1 MDYPFGGPP
10 QASYETSGIRAAVK
24 AAGGE
29 MEVMSRMRY
38 RDVEIPKGKVLKK
51 WQVYGDI
58 LDADIVI
65 NVPIAKVHDA
75 ATLTLGMKN
84 LMGVVLDRTGMH
96 SRGLHQSIADLN
108 TVVRPQLTIVDAV
121 RILVANGPTG
131 GSLSDVKQMDTII
144 ASADVVAA
152 DTYAATLFNLRPAD
166 VTHIYLGAEM
176 GIGKTDLKAIKI
188 EEVAV

>member
-1 MDYPFGGPP
+1 
-10 QASYETSGIRAAVK
+10 
-24 AAGGE
+24 
-29 MEVMSRMRY
+29 
-38 RDVEIPKGKVLKK
+38 
-51 WQVYGDI
+51 
-58 LDADIVI
+58 
-65 NVPIAKVHDA
+65 
-75 ATLTLGMKN
+75 
-84 LMGVVLDRTGMH
+84 MH